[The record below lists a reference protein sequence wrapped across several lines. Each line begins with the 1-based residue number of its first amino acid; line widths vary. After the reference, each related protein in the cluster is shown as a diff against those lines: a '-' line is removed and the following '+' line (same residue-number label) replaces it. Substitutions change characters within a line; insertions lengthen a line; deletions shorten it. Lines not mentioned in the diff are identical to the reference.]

1 MRARPSFEQIYRL
14 ANISNSARPS
24 DPSCVRVSVAK
35 DELHWNSTARVI
47 RHTSAIVGS
56 ARSRVPSPITRE
68 RSSQSSHL
76 EPNHS
81 HLFSR
86 GPHRAHFTTSSH
98 YAQMPNIPALQ
109 GFFDNNG
116 KWADA
121 VSQHDSEFFQQSA
134 EGQKPKILWIG
145 CADSRVPES
154 VIMACKPGEVFV
166 HRNIAK

>member
-1 MRARPSFEQIYRL
+1 MRARPSINQIYRL
-14 ANISNSARPS
+14 ANISNCVHQNDSN
-24 DPSCVRVSVAK
+24 CVRAVAK
-35 DELHWNSTARVI
+35 DGLHCNSTAICR
-47 RHTSAIVGS
+47 AIMGS
-56 ARSRVPSPITRE
+56 AARNRVPSPIKINRG
-68 RSSQSSHL
+68 RGCSYL

-81 HLFSR
+81 HLTSR
-86 GPHRAHFTTSSH
+86 RLHRVHFTTSSH
-98 YAQMPNIPALQ
+98 HAQMPNIPALQ

-121 VSQHDSEFFQQSA
+121 VSQHDSKFFQLSA
-134 EGQKPKILWIG
+134 EGQQPKVLWIG

>member
-14 ANISNSARPS
+14 ANISNCSRQS
-24 DPSCVRVSVAK
+24 DCVTAVAK
-35 DELHWNSTARVI
+35 DELYWNSTARVI
-47 RHTSAIVGS
+47 RRRSIFVGS
-56 ARSRVPSPITRE
+56 AARDNRAVPFPIQITR
-68 RSSQSSHL
+68 SHL

-81 HLFSR
+81 HLPSR
-86 GPHRAHFTTSSH
+86 RPHRFYFTTSSH
-98 YAQMPNIPALQ
+98 HAQMPNIPALQ

-121 VSQHDSEFFQQSA
+121 VSQHDSKFFQQSA
-134 EGQKPKILWIG
+134 EGQQPKVLWIG

-154 VIMACKPGEVFV
+154 VLMACKPGEVFV